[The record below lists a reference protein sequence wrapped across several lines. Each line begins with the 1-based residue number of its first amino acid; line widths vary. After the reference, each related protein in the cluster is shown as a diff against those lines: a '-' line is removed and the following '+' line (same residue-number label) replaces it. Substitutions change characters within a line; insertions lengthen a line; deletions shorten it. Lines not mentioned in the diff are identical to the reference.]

1 MKKEMFG
8 PKLVVKPEG
17 GKDTGRIIN
26 RPEKNK
32 TKLETLCN
40 LIGTKI
46 PCTHLVCNSGLSRA
60 RGEVETGEPLEA

>member
-1 MKKEMFG
+1 MFG

-46 PCTHLVCNSGLSRA
+46 PCRHVRVHDFFNGKR
-60 RGEVETGEPLEA
+60 